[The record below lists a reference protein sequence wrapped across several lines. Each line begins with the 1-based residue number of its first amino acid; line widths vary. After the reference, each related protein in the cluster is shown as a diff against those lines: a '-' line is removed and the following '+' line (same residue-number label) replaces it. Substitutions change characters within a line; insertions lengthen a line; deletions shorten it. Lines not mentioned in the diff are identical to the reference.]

1 MTYLFFLF
9 MLVIAVL
16 WHSCYPAVAAE
27 NCPVVPKADISALFQ
42 QWNQSLQTGQPAEVA
57 NHYADD
63 AILLPTISSGVRHN
77 PGEIED
83 YFQKFLAFHPDG
95 RIEEENIQVYCD
107 IAIIHGLGIKVVIE
121 GVETNEQF
129 VKLKQYNCDYIQGFL
144 FSRPLPTAEFVCYYR
159 SMKDL

>member
-16 WHSCYPAVAAE
+16 WHSCFPAVAAE

-42 QWNQSLQTGQPAEVA
+42 QWNQSLQTRQPAEVA

-63 AILLPTISSGVRHN
+63 AILIPTISSGVRHN
-77 PGEIED
+77 LGEIED

-107 IAIIHGLGIKVVIE
+107 IAVNSGIYTFTLIKK
-121 GVETNEQF
+121 G
-129 VKLKQYNCDYIQGFL
+129 
-144 FSRPLPTAEFVCYYR
+144 LPTEMRARFTFVYHKVGDR
-159 SMKDL
+159 WLIVDHHSSAMPENSP